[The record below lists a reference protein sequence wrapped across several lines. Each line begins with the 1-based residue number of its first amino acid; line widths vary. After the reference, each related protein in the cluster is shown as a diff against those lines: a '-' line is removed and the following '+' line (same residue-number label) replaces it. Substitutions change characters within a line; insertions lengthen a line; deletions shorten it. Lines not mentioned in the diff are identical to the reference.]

1 MALKYRSDIDGLR
14 AVAVLPV
21 ILFHAGVGVFSG
33 GFVGVDVFFV
43 ISGFLITQIIIDEIE
58 KNEFSIVSFYERRA
72 RRILPALFVVMA
84 VSLVG
89 GWLWML
95 PNQLKDYSQSLVAV
109 SLFASNVLFWKKD
122 NYFSSAAEEKPLLH
136 TWSLAVEEQFYL
148 LFPLLILFLWRLG
161 RDRVFIIVIAMAIIS
176 LMLSEWGGRHAPVAN
191 FYLAPTRMWEL
202 LAGSILAF
210 LVNRKIEPNGAL
222 ALLGLI
228 GVCVSIFAFDEST
241 PFPGLYA
248 ILPVAGTA
256 FVIAFSGPG
265 TVTYKILSSKGLVGV
280 GLISYSAYLW
290 HQPIFAF
297 IRIKSLSSPSINLM
311 LFMSLIS
318 IGLGYLSWRFV
329 ERPFRNKNKFS
340 RRCVFLSSAV
350 GLLLFMII
358 GLAGHFMDGYG
369 FRFSPESREI
379 LRTNMSVFEDKIS
392 ACWDRIESSPNIEGG
407 CELGVTNAEPD
418 FALIGDSHAGAV
430 QNEIS
435 SVAKEYGL
443 SGIGLSYRSCPP
455 LTSVDPTDRQSTS
468 ALSCKALRNNL
479 FSDEAIQS
487 LPKYIVVLARW
498 PLLIEKERYVNSD
511 GYKESGSSWVWDI
524 GSTSERGYSESM
536 GDVIVTSLE
545 RYISAGKTLVIV
557 YPVPEM
563 GWSVPEY
570 LAKAE
575 HSKVGLSNESASE
588 SYDRFLERNKNAY
601 SVLDSVGKG
610 GGGINVYPEDVLCDK
625 NVKSICHAF
634 LNGHSLYYD
643 DDHLSGYGAK
653 LLSKE
658 IVRIINE
665 NKQQFSKSAV
675 QED

>member
-1 MALKYRSDIDGLR
+1 MALNYRSDIDGLR

-43 ISGFLITQIIIDEIE
+43 ISGFLITQIIINEIE
-58 KNEFSIVSFYERRA
+58 KKEFSIVSFYERRA

-148 LFPLLILFLWRLG
+148 LFPILMLFLWRLG
-161 RDRVFIIVIAMAIIS
+161 RDRVFIMVVAMAFIS

-228 GVCVSIFAFDEST
+228 GVCVSIFAFDEFT

-265 TVTYKILSSKGLVGV
+265 TITYKILSSKALVGI

-290 HQPIFAF
+290 HQPIFSF
-297 IRIKSLSSPSINLM
+297 VRIKSFSSPPITLM
-311 LFMSLIS
+311 LLMSLIS

-329 ERPFRNKNKFS
+329 ERPFRSKSQFS
-340 RRCVFLSSAV
+340 RRYIFSTSAV

-358 GLAGHFMDGYG
+358 GLTGHFMEGYG

-407 CELGVTNAEPD
+407 CELGVTNGDPD
-418 FALIGDSHAGAV
+418 FALIGDSHAGAI

-443 SGIGLSYRSCPP
+443 RGIGLSYRSCPP
-455 LTSVDPTDRQSTS
+455 LINVDPVDRQSAS

-479 FSDEAIQS
+479 FSDEAIQK

-498 PLLIEKERYVNSD
+498 PLLIEKERYVNGS
-511 GYKESGSSWVWDI
+511 GYQESGSSWVWDL
-524 GSTSERGYSESM
+524 GSTSGRDYSESM
-536 GDVIVTSLE
+536 GGVIVSSFDKF
-545 RYISAGKTLVIV
+545 ISAGKTLVVI
-557 YPVPEM
+557 YPIPEM

-575 HSKVGLSNESASE
+575 HSKIELNNEVASE

-601 SVLDSVGKG
+601 SVLASVGKG
-610 GGGINVYPEDVLCDK
+610 ERIINVYPEDVLCDK
-625 NVKSICHAF
+625 NVKSICHAYF
-634 LNGHSLYYD
+634 NGHSLYYD

-658 IVRIINE
+658 IVRLISE
-665 NKQQFSKSAV
+665 NKKQFDKLAAK
-675 QED
+675 ED